1 MQSVRVS
8 GDGWRCDA
16 ELRWLRDWMR
26 TSPLA
31 SDVDRALNR
40 CARPPQLA
48 GRTLDSVAD
57 HEFDEPA
64 DGRRRDPATT
74 GNSEESPEIAEATDC
89 GERSAIK
96 SINHT
101 PTPPPHTQ
109 RKGMR
114 PVKKLS
120 GGVLVWLSVCSE
132 VQTCIWPGWCHCHSL
147 SLASVK
153 SRVVV
158 RCTFLLPAHP
168 GTPGQIEGR

>member
-1 MQSVRVS
+1 VLQVESVRVS

-74 GNSEESPEIAEATDC
+74 GNSEESSESAEATDC

-101 PTPPPHTQ
+101 PTPTHTHTHT
-109 RKGMR
+109 K
-114 PVKKLS
+114 
-120 GGVLVWLSVCSE
+120 
-132 VQTCIWPGWCHCHSL
+132 
-147 SLASVK
+147 
-153 SRVVV
+153 
-158 RCTFLLPAHP
+158 
-168 GTPGQIEGR
+168 EGHAACKN